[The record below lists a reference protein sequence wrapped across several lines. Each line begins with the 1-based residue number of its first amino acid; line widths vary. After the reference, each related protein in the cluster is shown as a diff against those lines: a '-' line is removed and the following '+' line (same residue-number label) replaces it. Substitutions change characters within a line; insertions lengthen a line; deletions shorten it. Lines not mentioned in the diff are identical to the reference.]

1 MRWPRMLLLVAVAAT
16 LAFAGKLWASAL
28 QPRPLVLL
36 PRFPLPPAPPPPH
49 LTAPRIVVPASPS
62 VAAHLGLNRGGGAPV
77 PAGRGSGDSSSTT
90 PTVDAAGAPPV
101 QPEAASEDASQAV
114 PANCQGHSGG
124 NPPSHPPG

>member
-36 PRFPLPPAPPPPH
+36 PRFPLRPAAPPPH

-62 VAAHLGLNRGGGAPV
+62 VTAHLGLSVTGGGQATGRAA
-77 PAGRGSGDSSSTT
+77 AGGGHEKSSSAPSTQ
-90 PTVDAAGAPPV
+90 AAGAPPV
-101 QPEAASEDASQAV
+101 QPATASGE
-114 PANCQGHSGG
+114 
-124 NPPSHPPG
+124 